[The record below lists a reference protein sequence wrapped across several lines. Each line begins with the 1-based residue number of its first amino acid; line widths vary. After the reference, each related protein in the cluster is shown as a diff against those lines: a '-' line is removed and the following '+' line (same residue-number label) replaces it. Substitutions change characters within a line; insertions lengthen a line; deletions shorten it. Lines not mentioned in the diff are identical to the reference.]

1 MPEFV
6 TNKIEGVAAVQ
17 DGKWDDV
24 HAEAAKHQRS
34 RVTVENWS
42 EAREWSD
49 RQRKW
54 WKGVL
59 LPSLSKATGDS
70 VAYWENKLKL
80 NVMPD
85 EYQPIITQVDNAVY
99 VHLESITKLGAKK
112 MNEMVEGS
120 VAHLRDDQIY
130 GDTFQWVTLP
140 DKTKRKAT

>member
-1 MPEFV
+1 MEFI
-6 TNKIEGVAAVQ
+6 TNQIEGEAAVR
-17 DGKWDDV
+17 DGKWDDIK
-24 HAEAAKHQRS
+24 AAAGKHRRS

-59 LPSLSKATGDS
+59 LPGLAKFTGDS
-70 VAYWENKLKL
+70 VGYWENKLKL
-80 NVMPD
+80 AVMSD
-85 EYQPIITQVDNAVY
+85 DFQPVITKVDNAVY
-99 VHLESITKLGAKK
+99 VHLESITKLGCKK

-130 GDTFQWVTLP
+130 GNTFHWVTLP
-140 DKTKRKAT
+140 NKNKRK

>member
-1 MPEFV
+1 MEFI
-6 TNKIEGVAAVQ
+6 TTLIEGQPAVQ

-24 HAEAAKHQRS
+24 KAEAGKHRRS

-59 LPSLSKATGDS
+59 LKKLSEATGDS
-70 VAYWENKLKL
+70 KAYWENKLKL
-80 NVMPD
+80 KVMPD
-85 EYQPIITQVDNAVY
+85 EFQPIITQVDSAVY

-120 VAHLRDDQIY
+120 VAHLRDEQIY
-130 GDTFQWVTLP
+130 GDVFHWVTLP
-140 DKTKRKAT
+140 DKSLRASR